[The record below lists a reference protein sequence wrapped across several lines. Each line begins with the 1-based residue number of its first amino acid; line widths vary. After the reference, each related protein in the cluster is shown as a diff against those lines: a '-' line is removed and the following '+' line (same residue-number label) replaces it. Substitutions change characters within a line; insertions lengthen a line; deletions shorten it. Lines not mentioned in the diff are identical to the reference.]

1 MHPTE
6 RSCIAQATPVDCTP
20 PNGRYL
26 TKLVAYKDALEL
38 VTVLPGERGHT
49 GNCPHPPCV
58 LCGEEPRE
66 ESVLCGEEPREESVL
81 CGYEPREE
89 SVFV

>member
-6 RSCIAQATPVDCTP
+6 RRC
-20 PNGRYL
+20 L

-38 VTVLPGERGHT
+38 VMVLPGERGHT

-58 LCGEEPRE
+58 LCGEEPRKEPRE
-66 ESVLCGEEPREESVL
+66 ESLLCGEEPREESV
-81 CGYEPREE
+81 
-89 SVFV
+89 FV